1 MPRRNPKLY
10 SEITIALPQW
20 LQLGAAWLSVLSMGA
35 LIAVMV
41 AKDVDTLRTQSLSL
55 RIAQHSLT
63 SLELA
68 LVWSLVG
75 AGLYGLA

>member
-1 MPRRNPKLY
+1 
-10 SEITIALPQW
+10 
-20 LQLGAAWLSVLSMGA
+20 VLSMGA

-41 AKDVDTLRTQSLSL
+41 AKDIDTLRPQSISL
-55 RIAQHSLT
+55 RLANHSLT

-75 AGLYGLA
+75 AVLYGFARLMRNRSR

>member
-1 MPRRNPKLY
+1 
-10 SEITIALPQW
+10 
-20 LQLGAAWLSVLSMGA
+20 MGA

-55 RIAQHSLT
+55 RIAKHSLT

-68 LVWSLVG
+68 VVWSLVG
-75 AGLYGLA
+75 AILYVFARWMRKKSDKL